1 MAAPANASIDS
12 SCGVF
17 VMASLTSF
25 FGIHSQSQ
33 MNPAL
38 ESTRVRDE
46 ADNLR
51 ATLDGISN
59 STAMIEFGIDGIVTK
74 ANSKFLETM
83 GYSSGEIVGQH
94 HRIFVDS
101 TYAKSSDYRTFWQRL
116 QAGESLSGEF
126 SRLAKGGREVWIQ
139 ATYSPIR
146 DSDGFV
152 QRVVKLAYDISA
164 KKVRESL
171 LESQIA
177 AANRSFATI
186 EFDLDGTI
194 ITANENFL
202 HAMQYSLS
210 EIQGKHHRIFIDPA
224 EQHSAGYA
232 EFWQTLRRGDFQAG
246 EFKRFTRSGKPVW
259 IQASYNPMFDSH
271 GRVIRVIKYAVDV
284 TAAAVRRE
292 KANEISEVISDNTSQ
307 FTQTINEI
315 SHGVNRTATLSQ
327 EAKGLTEN
335 TKVVVNRLDESS
347 RIIGK
352 VVEVIQELADQTNLL
367 ALNATIESARAGEA
381 GRGFAVVAS
390 AVKEL
395 AKQTGNATKDIDST
409 VGEIQRNIQEV
420 VHSTD
425 GISKSISEVSASMSQ
440 IAAAIEEQSVTMRSI
455 SHTADELRELSTK

>member
-1 MAAPANASIDS
+1 MASITSIFGSHAS
-12 SCGVF
+12 SQLNR
-17 VMASLTSF
+17 SNELTR
-25 FGIHSQSQ
+25 
-33 MNPAL
+33 L
-38 ESTRVRDE
+38 RDE
-46 ADNLR
+46 VGRLQS
-51 ATLDGISN
+51 TLDGISN
-59 STAMIEFGIDGIVTK
+59 SAAIIEFSPDGIVQA
-74 ANSKFLETM
+74 ANPNFLETM
-83 GYSSGEIVGQH
+83 GYTASEVIGKH
-94 HRIFVDS
+94 HRIFVAPDQVQ
-101 TYAKSSDYRTFWQRL
+101 SSEYRLFWQRL
-116 QAGESLSGEF
+116 HAGEPLTGEF
-126 SRLAKGGREVWIQ
+126 CRQAKGGKEVWLQ

-146 DSDGFV
+146 DPDGTV
-152 QRVVKLAYDISA
+152 QRIVKIAFDISS
-164 KKVRESL
+164 KKAREAI

-177 AANRSFATI
+177 AADRSFATI
-186 EFDLDGTI
+186 EFDTDGTI
-194 ITANENFL
+194 LTANDNFL

-210 EIQGKHHRIFIDPA
+210 EIQGKHHRIFVDPA
-224 EQHSAGYA
+224 EQHSAAYA
-232 EFWQTLRRGDFQAG
+232 EFWQALRRGDFQAG
-246 EFKRFTRSGKPVW
+246 EFKRFTRTGKPVW
-259 IQASYNPMFDSH
+259 IQASYNPMFDSR
-271 GRVIRVIKYAVDV
+271 GRVMRVIKYAVDV
-284 TAAAVRRE
+284 TASVARRE
-292 KANEISEVISDNTSQ
+292 KANEISEVISDNTTQ

-335 TKVVVNRLDESS
+335 TKLVVSRLDESS